1 MESQIMTEV
10 LELLII
16 IAGIVLVVVLGVL
29 ICKRYRRYAW
39 TRERDHMD
47 GFDFEYYCADLL
59 AANGDRKSVV

>member
-1 MESQIMTEV
+1 MMESQIMTQV

-29 ICKRYRRYAW
+29 VCKRYRKYAW

-47 GFDFEYYCADLL
+47 GFDFE
-59 AANGDRKSVV
+59 